1 MSLIRMALLSLSKK
15 LAMRITSLD
24 SQRLLNMMKN
34 VNE

>member
-1 MSLIRMALLSLSKK
+1 MSLIRMASLSLIKK

-24 SQRLLNMMKN
+24 SQRLSNMMKN